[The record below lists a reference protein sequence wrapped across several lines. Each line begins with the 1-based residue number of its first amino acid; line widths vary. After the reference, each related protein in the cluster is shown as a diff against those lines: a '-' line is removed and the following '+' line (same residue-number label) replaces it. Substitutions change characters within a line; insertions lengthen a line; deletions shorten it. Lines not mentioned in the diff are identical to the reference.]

1 MSKALDIKNLSVNY
15 GAITALKEVNISV
28 EEGSI
33 VALLGANG
41 AGKSTCL
48 RTISGIVKSSGGE
61 ILLNDKNILGL
72 EPYKIAYAGVIQS
85 PEGRMILNGLTVED
99 NLLVGTYGLK
109 KGEIT
114 YIDDNGEKQTKVM
127 SIKEQKKRNFER
139 VYKYFPILKER
150 KTQQAS
156 TLSGGE
162 QQMLAI
168 ARALM
173 ASPKILLLDE
183 PSLGLAPLIVR
194 DIFSIIERIKKEGNT
209 ILIVEQNAY
218 QTLKIADYGYVLEL
232 GKISMEGKANELLT
246 NEKLVE
252 AYLGGKH

>member
-1 MSKALDIKNLSVNY
+1 MGIALKLDKLSVSY
-15 GAITALKEVNISV
+15 GAIAALKEVTIEV

-41 AGKSTCL
+41 AGKSTLL
-48 RTISGIVKSSGGE
+48 RTVSGIVKASGGD
-61 ILLNDKNILGL
+61 ITLFDKSILGI

-109 KGEIT
+109 KQETTYFEEGQKIT
-114 YIDDNGEKQTKVM
+114 RVM
-127 SIKEQKKRNFER
+127 SVKEQKKRNFER
-139 VYKYFPILKER
+139 VYKYFPILKDR
-150 KTQQAS
+150 KSQQAS

-168 ARALM
+168 GRALM
-173 ASPKILLLDE
+173 ASPKVLLLDE

-194 DIFSIIERIKKEGNT
+194 DIFSIIDQIRQEGNT

-218 QTLKIADYGYVLEL
+218 QTLKIANYGYVLEL
-232 GKISMEGKANELLT
+232 GKVTIEGPAKELLS
-246 NEKLVE
+246 NEKLIE